1 MKTKLSRVLI
11 AVISVVMM
19 LTAVPAVDYYV
30 STPTAVTASAAS
42 KKTALNK
49 SKVTVTTGDSY
60 ILKLLSSKKKAIT
73 KNVKW
78 STSNKKIATV
88 SSKGVVK
95 AVKKGTATIT
105 AKYKGKKYTCKV
117 TVKNPSLSATKK
129 TLNVGKSFTLSLKNA
144 SGKKISTKNISFK
157 SSKTSV
163 ATVSSKGVVK
173 AKKKGS
179 ATITA
184 TYKGKKYTCKVTVS
198 SFGVAE
204 SNVVL
209 YEGETFVQKFY
220 DKNGNKVTDDLY
232 LHWDTENWGIADIGS
247 RDGLIEANEPG
258 KVRMYANYHNEIYY
272 FNVTVKEHKVTV
284 SKNSATLKPGETLK
298 LTAKTSPEGKTVK
311 WVSDNEKVAVVSG
324 KGVVTPVGGG
334 TCNITA
340 IYQYGDTYDTAEDS
354 CSVTCVY
361 DGSYS
366 FETEHVTTYL
376 GARVNQRF
384 YGGDGSDVTEDV
396 DYWSSE
402 NSYIAYMNDDTATIV
417 PVRVGTVKICAHYEG
432 EKYYF
437 TVTIKEPYISLN
449 KTSVTL
455 KEGESV
461 KLIADMGP
469 KDAKIE
475 WKSSDDSVATVTKDG
490 TVTAEQT
497 GKCEIT
503 ATFEVDYDEYEAQ
516 CTVICGNDGEMDV
529 TPGSTFTNP
538 LPGIND
544 RTITVQTYSH
554 QPKYKI
560 KMDIYKVQ
568 RGEEANRIAK
578 HENRY
583 NKTEAGC
590 EWCLIYADIEH
601 ISNSEGNSTP
611 LSITDVLY
619 YDYIFT
625 TSGAKVQDRY
635 HAAFGYELAS
645 MRVLDA
651 ELYPGASGKYVIGM
665 LIPESTGDLLLKV
678 RNLERA
684 TWIEV
689 KEGST
694 TVDTPEDDFEDD
706 DIYDVFEDNFDAGFE
721 DDFEDTSSSESDST
735 AEKNFTMLKNY
746 ISSNGKADAN
756 GKTKSL
762 MKSFDA
768 DGGIFSAKITYNNS
782 ADEMIFWFCTEPDY
796 GSPTTVSF
804 TMKDTTSPFVVT
816 ANLNVSDE
824 SMLATGSSTGKV
836 TITPSQ
842 YNPQNTESFV
852 WSDVY
857 VASLYGD
864 DGIREAITGTG
875 GNATA
880 SGWLDAGNIF
890 WNTIIRDAIGLT
902 MKDIGFDNAAV
913 ETLEDIDIA

>member
-60 ILKLLSSKKKAIT
+60 TLKLLSSKKKAIT
-73 KNVKW
+73 KSVKW

-105 AKYKGKKYTCKV
+105 AKYKGKKYKCKV

-173 AKKKGS
+173 AKKKGT

-184 TYKGKKYTCKVTVS
+184 TYKGKKYTCKVTVNAS
-198 SFGVAE
+198 GIANK
-204 SNVVL
+204 NVVL
-209 YEGETFVQKFY
+209 YKGETYVQEFY
-220 DKNGNKVTDDLY
+220 DENGEKAEVSYWN
-232 LHWDTENWGIADIGS
+232 TENSYIARIGIT
-247 RDGLIEANEPG
+247 DGLITAKEAG
-258 KVRMYANYHNEIYY
+258 KTRMYAKYNNEIYY
-272 FNVTVKEHKVTV
+272 FNVTVKEPSVTI
-284 SKNSATLKPGETLK
+284 SKESATLRKGDSLK
-298 LTAKTSPEGKTVK
+298 LTATTTPSGKTVEWK
-311 WVSDNEKVAVVSG
+311 TDNKNVAVVSED
-324 KGVVTPVGGG
+324 GVVTPVGGG

-340 IYQYGDTYDTAEDS
+340 SFRYGSLSSEVAKTS
-354 CSVTCVY
+354 CSITCDY
-361 DGSYS
+361 AGSYS
-366 FETEHVTTYL
+366 FEHDNVTIYL
-376 GARVNQRF
+376 GTRVSQTF
-384 YGGDGSDVTEDV
+384 YGKDGKDATEDIN
-396 DYWSSE
+396 YWGSE
-402 NSYIAYMNDDTATIV
+402 NTYIAYMNDPGTIV
-417 PVRVGTVKICAHYEG
+417 PVRAGTVKIFAHYEG

-437 TVTIKEPYISLN
+437 TVTVKEPKVSLEQ
-449 KTSVTL
+449 TSVTL

-461 KLIADMGP
+461 KLAAVVEPADV
-469 KDAKIE
+469 AVE
-475 WKSSDDSVATVTKDG
+475 WESSDDTIAAVSNDG
-490 TVTAEQT
+490 TVTAQQI

-503 ATFEVDYDEYEAQ
+503 ARIKILDKKYEAK
-516 CTVICGNDGEMDV
+516 CTVICGDGDGEEV
-529 TPGSTFTNP
+529 TQGTDFKDP
-538 LPGIND
+538 LPGKNG
-544 RTITVQTYSH
+544 RTITFQSSKSN
-554 QPKYKI
+554 PRYKV
-560 KMDIYKVQ
+560 KVDITKVQ
-568 RGEEANRIAK
+568 RGAEANRICES
-578 HENRY
+578 ENMV
-583 NKTEAGC
+583 NQTESGY

-601 ISNSEGNSTP
+601 ISNTKGDDASLTVS
-611 LSITDVLY
+611 DVFY
-619 YDYIFT
+619 NRHIYT
-625 TSGAKVQDRY
+625 TSGANIQPRRTAYFAHD
-635 HAAFGYELAS
+635 LAG
-645 MRVLDA
+645 MTVVRA
-651 ELYPGASGKYVIGM
+651 ELYPGASGQYVIGM
-665 LIPESTGDLLLKV
+665 LIPESTGELLLKV
-678 RNLERA
+678 RNCDRA
-684 TWIEV
+684 TWI
-689 KEGST
+689 KIEGSSIPSYT
-694 TVDTPEDDFEDD
+694 PDVDDSDDYYDDSDSGFDDDF
-706 DIYDVFEDNFDAGFE
+706 Y
-721 DDFEDTSSSESDST
+721 DDFEDTSSSESNST
-735 AEKNFTMLKNY
+735 AEQNFTKLKNY
-746 ISSNGKADAN
+746 ISSNGNVDAN

-782 ADEMIFWFCTEPDY
+782 ADEMILWFCIEPDY